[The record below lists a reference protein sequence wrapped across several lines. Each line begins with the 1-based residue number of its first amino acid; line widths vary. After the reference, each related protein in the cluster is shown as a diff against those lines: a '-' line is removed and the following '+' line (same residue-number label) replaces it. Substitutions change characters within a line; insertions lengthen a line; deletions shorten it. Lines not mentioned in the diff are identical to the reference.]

1 MATEPIIIGA
11 AFAGLSIA
19 LLYRGILPYLL
30 KVREAEQSGQPAP
43 SFSKSYLTTFI
54 ISIIGGFVAVVM
66 GVSELEL
73 KLVGITSVMTAVSIG
88 FAFTYSILSVS
99 NTVVDLR
106 YDKIA
111 LMSKTSD
118 TDKVKS
124 NT

>member
-1 MATEPIIIGA
+1 MATEPAIIGA
-11 AFAGLSIA
+11 AVAGLSIA

-54 ISIIGGFVAVVM
+54 ISVVGGLVAIM
-66 GVSELEL
+66 MAVSELEL
-73 KLVGITSVMTAVSIG
+73 KLVGITSVMTAASLG
-88 FAFTYSILSVS
+88 FSFTYSILSVS
-99 NTVVDLR
+99 NSMVDLR

-118 TDKVKS
+118 TQKVKS